1 MFSNFISM
9 RIKSLVNCSE
19 KNICPLALSISHD
32 KLVPIKV
39 IFTIILK
46 YNCNPWLIVNEMSNG
61 CTVESRR
68 WTGAVFLLEIPV
80 RHSFVLVWPWSI
92 VLNI

>member
-61 CTVESRR
+61 CTIESRR
-68 WTGAVFLLEIPV
+68 
-80 RHSFVLVWPWSI
+80 
-92 VLNI
+92 